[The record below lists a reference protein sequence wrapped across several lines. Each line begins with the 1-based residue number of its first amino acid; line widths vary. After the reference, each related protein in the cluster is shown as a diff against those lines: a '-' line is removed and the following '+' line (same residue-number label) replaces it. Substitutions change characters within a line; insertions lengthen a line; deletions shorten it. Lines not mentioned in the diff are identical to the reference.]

1 MNFKTT
7 IIVAVL
13 AIALGAFVYFYEIK
27 GGEERQQAE
36 QQAKKIFL
44 FEDDQVK
51 GLTLEHSG
59 KEIVLTKAKD
69 GEWTITAPIET
80 EADKGT
86 VDGLVRNLKSAET
99 DRIVADSTADLGAF
113 GLDEPEVKVSLLL
126 GEEHTEPLCIG
137 NKSPTGSYIFAN
149 MGGSHEV
156 FTTRSSLL
164 SNVKKEL
171 FDLRDKRVLGF
182 EKDEVE
188 KLELNQ
194 RGKPLFVLSKTGSE
208 WQMEQPQ
215 KLQGDR
221 SEVNNILNK
230 LKNGK
235 AKAVVTEKASSLK
248 SYGLDKPDV
257 VVTLWLGKDK
267 AKKQLKIGDEKAPDR
282 YYAKDEARDPI
293 FTVDSTF
300 VVELRKDLFDLR
312 DKEIVRFLRDRVN
325 KIELVYADSS
335 IVCQKDTSDNWR
347 VTAPVVQ
354 KAKKWKVSGLLS
366 DIETLK
372 AEEFVAEQATDLSRY
387 GLDTPQI
394 TAKLWDD
401 REIQT
406 QVSLGKVK
414 GDLVYAK
421 VRGKEAVYLVKDRI
435 VEKLSLKVAD
445 LVEEEEKEEE

>member
-7 IIVAVL
+7 IIVGVL

-51 GLTLEHSG
+51 GLTLANSG
-59 KEIVLTKAKD
+59 KEIVLTKAED
-69 GEWTITAPIET
+69 GEWTITSPIAT
-80 EADKGT
+80 EADEST
-86 VDGLVRNLKSAET
+86 VDGLVRNLKNAET

-126 GEEHTEPLCIG
+126 GEERTESLCIG
-137 NKSPTGSYIFAN
+137 DKSPTGSYVFAN
-149 MGGSHEV
+149 MAGSHEV

-171 FDLRDKRVLGF
+171 FDLRDRHVLGF

-188 KLELNQ
+188 KFELKQ
-194 RGKPLFVLSKTGSE
+194 RGKLLFVLSKTGSE

-221 SEVNNILNK
+221 SEVDKILNK
-230 LKNGK
+230 LKYGK
-235 AKAVVTEKASSLK
+235 AKAFVTEKAEELK
-248 SYGLDKPDV
+248 SYGLDKPDIE
-257 VVTLWLGKDK
+257 VTLWLGKDK
-267 AKKQLKIGDEKAPDR
+267 AKKLLRIGDAKTPDR
-282 YYAKDEARDPI
+282 YYAQDEARDPI

-312 DKEIVRFLRDRVN
+312 DKKIVQFPRSRIN

-347 VTAPVVQ
+347 VTAPVVR
-354 KAKKWKVSGLLS
+354 KAKKWKVSGILS
-366 DIETLK
+366 DIEMLK
-372 AEEFVAEQATDLSRY
+372 AEEFVADKATELSQY
-387 GLDTPQI
+387 GLDEPQI
-394 TAKLWDD
+394 VAKLWED
-401 REIQT
+401 RKILA
-406 QVSLGKVK
+406 QVSLGKAK
-414 GDLVYAK
+414 GDRVYAK
-421 VRGKEAVYLVKDRI
+421 ARDKEAVYLVKDRI
-435 VEKLSLKVAD
+435 VEKLSPKVAD
-445 LVEEEEKEEE
+445 LVEEEKKEKE